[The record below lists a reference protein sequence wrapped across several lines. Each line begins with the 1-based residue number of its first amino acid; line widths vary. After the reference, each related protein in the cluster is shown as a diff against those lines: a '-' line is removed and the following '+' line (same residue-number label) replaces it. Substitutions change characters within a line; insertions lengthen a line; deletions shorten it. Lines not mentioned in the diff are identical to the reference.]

1 MKSVILA
8 MTHTIWYRLNT
19 AGFSAFDRMPE
30 TETTECVYAVEC
42 IDQTLC
48 GGFRLVTPCLTL
60 P

>member
-48 GGFRLVTPCLTL
+48 GGFRLVTP
-60 P
+60 